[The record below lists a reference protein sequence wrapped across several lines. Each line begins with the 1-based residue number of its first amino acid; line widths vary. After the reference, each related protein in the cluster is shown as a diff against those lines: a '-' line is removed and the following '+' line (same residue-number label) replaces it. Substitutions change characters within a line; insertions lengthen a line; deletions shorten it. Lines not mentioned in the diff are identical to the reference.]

1 MSDDFEVMPR
11 GTIVEIREMRK
22 FANQLIAITEVS
34 SVNDDMVLQNLLS
47 KISEIREFYT
57 QHVEK
62 YPVTV

>member
-34 SVNDDMVLQNLLS
+34 SGNDDMVLQNLLS